1 MVLVG
6 EFRRWENRFIQR
18 PGDRKWTS
26 VLRYLRVV
34 KYFCIL
40 EIREQVMKSTQNS
53 FTSVMRT

>member
-1 MVLVG
+1 MGKQVYSKAR
-6 EFRRWENRFIQR
+6 E
-18 PGDRKWTS
+18 RKWPS